1 MQTSGTLPNISHG
14 YKNHNKIRALH
25 WQHIQSG
32 PNVYREEKIWNEKQ
46 EMKKEGICKTDGGN
60 SYSMVYIQKI
70 RRERWAMGGIY
81 KERQRMLASI

>member
-32 PNVYREEKIWNEKQ
+32 PNVYREEKICKKKKKKRQVMRRDGIREK
-46 EMKKEGICKTDGGN
+46 
-60 SYSMVYIQKI
+60 
-70 RRERWAMGGIY
+70 R
-81 KERQRMLASI
+81 